1 MSSNAV
7 RREGPRGRGKFTTSG
22 TSPACKG
29 PCRAEQ
35 ACGIWLLE
43 YLSPPQAPARPLQD
57 QVLRWSSTSG
67 CYAHACLRN
76 YRVVG
81 HLLTDGMN
89 PLRGRKL
96 PACLHAKLD
105 TTARKPECAAYPA
118 QMLKLRRTH
127 EFSRPSIPP
136 VRGFTDG
143 HRQTQT
149 TVQQPS
155 RRTARSRCRTAFDL
169 AGWYTP
175 GPRPATPGRR
185 SSSDTLTPT
194 AARRCSTGCLS
205 CARATSSPSPAPTA
219 HRYALS
225 SSAPSSIQGP
235 VPDRRRLLPHPDAH
249 SAAGDLRRGIRPRHG
264 HYRSNV
270 IFFATM
276 AP

>member
-1 MSSNAV
+1 VQRSMSSRTGLWNLAPGIPV
-7 RREGPRGRGKFTTSG
+7 ATTSTG
-22 TSPACKG
+22 TAT
-29 PCRAEQ
+29 
-35 ACGIWLLE
+35 
-43 YLSPPQAPARPLQD
+43 ARPSTAVVKYQRL
-57 QVLRWSSTSG
+57 LRS
-67 CYAHACLRN
+67 CLPSQL
-76 YRVVG
+76 RVVG